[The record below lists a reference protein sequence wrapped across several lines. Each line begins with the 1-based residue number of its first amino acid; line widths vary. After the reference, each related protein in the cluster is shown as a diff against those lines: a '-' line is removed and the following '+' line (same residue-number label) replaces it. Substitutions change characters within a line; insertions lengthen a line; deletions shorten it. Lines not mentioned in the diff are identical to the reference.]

1 MSAGTLSLTNKS
13 DAVLGTG
20 TAFTTDLKPGDF
32 IVFVVGGTGY
42 TLPVKSIASNTQLTL
57 SGSYT
62 GPTQSNI
69 SWFAVPR
76 EAQSLITAGLASQI
90 TEALRGLNADK
101 YNWQQVFSVSDDIT
115 VTLPDG
121 TKFTGPSWLKVV
133 DLLKA
138 VDIPALQA
146 IAQQVKSDS
155 DSAGQSKDSA
165 ALSAQSASTSAST
178 ATTKASEAAQSAQSA
193 STSAATATQKANDAS
208 GSASSAS
215 SSAATAKTEADRA
228 VAAAGNVDF
237 TMSDVRQYVDSA
249 LPVGMMIYWPAATMP
264 DNSSLGIK
272 FLRLNGAS
280 FDKSVYKKLAA
291 IYPSGVLPDMRGNVV
306 RGYDDTRGIDSGR
319 DILSEQMDGA
329 PNITGS
335 IAMRMSGAA
344 GLGLLDGTTQ
354 SGALYSSGDTQGFT
368 ATSASVTRQN
378 ILVID
383 ASKSSNKYGTATEIR
398 MRNMSWN
405 MIVRAL

>member
-264 DNSSLGIK
+264 DNSPLGIK

-280 FDKSVYKKLAA
+280 FDKSVYTKLAA

-306 RGYDDTRGIDSGR
+306 RGYDDGRGVDQGR
-319 DILSEQMDGA
+319 ALLSEQLDA
-329 PNITGS
+329 IQNITGS
-335 IAMRMSGAA
+335 FNSYAYGGGAA
-344 GLGLLDGTTQ
+344 TGAFGVTPNGTPAVNITNASTGTQ
-354 SGALYSSGDTQGFT
+354 Y
-368 ATSASVTRQN
+368 N
-378 ILVID
+378 IYNFD
-383 ASKSSNKYGTATEIR
+383 ASKIARTASETR
-398 MRNMSWN
+398 MRNMVWN